1 MTDQTEHKKDCP
13 TQIKPPRKPGI
24 CTCGV
29 NRDKW
34 LRTYAQLAHAMK
46 KTP

>member
-1 MTDQTEHKKDCP
+1 MQTVHTPQCP

-34 LRTYAQLAHAMK
+34 LKNYADLKNAMS